1 MSYMWLA
8 KLNLLSLCRKLV
20 FCWHGK
26 DLQILSIL
34 LGVAGLAR
42 AGFRARIPATG
53 DSGYLPAPENHTR
66 FVDSGG
72 NRLCGPIV

>member
-1 MSYMWLA
+1 MVKIFKFFL
-8 KLNLLSLCRKLV
+8 
-20 FCWHGK
+20 FCW
-26 DLQILSIL
+26 
-34 LGVAGLAR
+34 GVAGLAR